1 MNDENN
7 NYTYNCNLRY
17 QDIKKPMFKKKD
29 DEYSKVGDNQL
40 EGGNGLNDSGDDS
53 VDFDENDKKFG
64 MADIAELERS

>member
-1 MNDENN
+1 
-7 NYTYNCNLRY
+7 
-17 QDIKKPMFKKKD
+17 MFKKKD